1 MNVKNSAVL
10 CKNTLTWELNLL
22 MDEIDKKILR
32 CLRENARMS
41 ASAIG
46 ARVNL
51 SVSAVIERI
60 RKMEASCI
68 LRQYTTL
75 LDPSC
80 VGRDICAYISVSL
93 EHPKHN
99 EGFSESV
106 RKNTHI
112 DECHYVTGDFDFLV
126 KVATDST
133 RSLESV
139 LGEIKSICG
148 VSLTRTLVVL
158 STVKQHGPGVPGP
171 AL

>member
-1 MNVKNSAVL
+1 
-10 CKNTLTWELNLL
+10 

-46 ARVNL
+46 TRVNL

-60 RKMEASCI
+60 KKMEAGGI
-68 LRQYTTL
+68 IRQYTTL
-75 LDPSC
+75 LDPAC

-99 EGFSESV
+99 ENFSQRV
-106 RKNTHI
+106 RENSHI

-133 RSLESV
+133 RSLENV
-139 LGEIKSICG
+139 LGEIKSIRG

-158 STVKQHGPGVPGP
+158 STVKQDVPGIP
-171 AL
+171 DAAL

>member
-1 MNVKNSAVL
+1 M
-10 CKNTLTWELNLL
+10 ELIPL
-22 MDEIDKKILR
+22 DEIDKKILR

-46 ARVNL
+46 LRVNL

-60 RKMEASCI
+60 KKMEHTGVI
-68 LRQYTTL
+68 RQYTAL
-75 LDPSC
+75 IDPAYM
-80 VGRDICAYISVSL
+80 GRDICAFISVSL

-99 EGFSESV
+99 DNFAKEV
-106 RKNTHI
+106 NKNSHI

-139 LGEIKSICG
+139 LGEIKSIPG

-158 STVKQHGPGVPGP
+158 STVKQDVPAIP
-171 AL
+171 DAAK

>member
-1 MNVKNSAVL
+1 
-10 CKNTLTWELNLL
+10 
-22 MDEIDKKILR
+22 MDEIDRKILR

-46 ARVNL
+46 QRVNL

-60 RKMEASCI
+60 KKMEASGVI
-68 LRQYTTL
+68 RQYTAL
-75 LDPSC
+75 LDPAC

-99 EGFSESV
+99 EAFSQSV
-106 RKNTHI
+106 RENSHI
-112 DECHYVTGDFDFLV
+112 DECHYVTGDFDFLI

-139 LGEIKSICG
+139 LAEIKSIKG

-158 STVKQHGPGVPGP
+158 STVKQDVPGVPG
-171 AL
+171 ASL

>member
-1 MNVKNSAVL
+1 MHS
-10 CKNTLTWELNLL
+10 
-22 MDEIDKKILR
+22 MDETDRKILR

-60 RKMEASCI
+60 KKMEGNGI
-68 LRQYTTL
+68 IRQYTAL
-75 LDPSC
+75 LDPAC
-80 VGRDICAYISVSL
+80 VGRDICAYISISL
-93 EHPKHN
+93 EHPKYI
-99 EGFSESV
+99 EDFSESV
-106 RKNTHI
+106 RQNPQI

-133 RSLESV
+133 RSLEAV
-139 LGEIKSICG
+139 LGEIKGIQG

-158 STVKQHGPGVPGP
+158 STVKQDVPGIP
-171 AL
+171 DTFEA

>member
-1 MNVKNSAVL
+1 
-10 CKNTLTWELNLL
+10 
-22 MDEIDKKILR
+22 MDDLDRKILR

-46 ARVNL
+46 TQVSL

-60 RKMEASCI
+60 KKMESSGI
-68 LRQYTTL
+68 IRQYTAL
-75 LDPSC
+75 IDPAC
-80 VGRDICAYISVSL
+80 VGRDIHAYISVSL

-99 EGFSESV
+99 ENFSKCV
-106 RKNTHI
+106 RENQHI

-133 RSLESV
+133 RSLENV
-139 LGEIKSICG
+139 LGEIKSIKG

-158 STVKQHGPGVPGP
+158 STVKQDVPGFP
-171 AL
+171 GATE

>member
-1 MNVKNSAVL
+1 
-10 CKNTLTWELNLL
+10 
-22 MDEIDKKILR
+22 MDELDKKILR

-46 ARVNL
+46 MRVNL

-60 RKMEASCI
+60 KKMEREGI
-68 LRQYTTL
+68 IRQYTTL
-75 LDPSC
+75 IDPAY

-99 EGFSESV
+99 ENFSQSV
-106 RKNTHI
+106 QKNSHI

-133 RSLESV
+133 RSLESI
-139 LGEIKSICG
+139 LGEIKSIPG

-158 STVKQHGPGVPGP
+158 STIKQDVPGIP
-171 AL
+171 NTAR

>member
-1 MNVKNSAVL
+1 
-10 CKNTLTWELNLL
+10 

-46 ARVNL
+46 TRVNL

-60 RKMEASCI
+60 KKMEANGI
-68 LRQYTTL
+68 IRQYTTL
-75 LDPSC
+75 VDPSYM
-80 VGRDICAYISVSL
+80 GRDICAYISVSL
-93 EHPKHN
+93 EHPKFN

-106 RKNTHI
+106 RRNTHI

-126 KVATDST
+126 KVAVDST
-133 RSLESV
+133 RSLEAV
-139 LGEIKSICG
+139 LGEIKSIKG

-158 STVKQHGPGVPGP
+158 STVKQDVPGIP
-171 AL
+171 DAAI